1 MSRIFLRRLRGRG
14 FTLIELLVV
23 IAIIAVLVALLLP
36 AVQQAR
42 EAARRSQCKNNLKQY
57 GLALHNYHDTYGQFP
72 MGGSDWAWGAQGPGL
87 SWHARVL
94 PYMDQAPLYNMANW
108 NFPGDASWV
117 NAPDGLT
124 LFTHKVP
131 YALCPTDNRVGPD
144 PMWTGSWGAG
154 QPNGGPTQTSYCG
167 SLGSQYTPSIDPTNC
182 NQWVQFSDPLTINS
196 ASQHGNSNNP
206 NQLSGMINRL
216 NCTVRIGD
224 VSDGTSNTIHVGEI
238 MPSCNDHSNGVSENG
253 SFWRYNTS
261 GNAHAST
268 VVPINTFNTC
278 SWATPVQITNTQ
290 CTSSQ
295 NWNWSW
301 GFRSAHTGG
310 AQFLFA
316 DGSVHFLS
324 QNINHATTF
333 QRLGGR
339 KDGNPVGAY

>member
-1 MSRIFLRRLRGRG
+1 
-14 FTLIELLVV
+14 
-23 IAIIAVLVALLLP
+23 
-36 AVQQAR
+36 
-42 EAARRSQCKNNLKQY
+42 
-57 GLALHNYHDTYGQFP
+57 
-72 MGGSDWAWGAQGPGL
+72 
-87 SWHARVL
+87 
-94 PYMDQAPLYNMANW
+94 
-108 NFPGDASWV
+108 
-117 NAPDGLT
+117 
-124 LFTHKVP
+124 
-131 YALCPTDNRVGPD
+131 
-144 PMWTGSWGAG
+144 MWTGSWGAG

-182 NQWVQFSDPLTINS
+182 NQWVQFSDPLTNPS
-196 ASQHGNSNNP
+196 GAHGNSNNP
-206 NQLSGMINRL
+206 NQLSGMFNRL
-216 NCTVRIGD
+216 NCLVRIGD

-253 SFWRYNTS
+253 SFWRQNTS

-278 SWATPVQITNTQ
+278 PWATPVQITNTQ

-295 NWNWSW
+295 QWNWSW

-324 QNINHATTF
+324 QNINHAGTY

-339 KDGNPVGAY
+339 KDGQTVGAY

>member
-1 MSRIFLRRLRGRG
+1 MNRTWLRKG

-57 GLALHNYHDTYGQFP
+57 GLALHNYHDVYGQFP
-72 MGGSDWAWGAQGPGL
+72 IGSADWGVPGVG
-87 SWHARVL
+87 WHARVL
-94 PYMDQAPLYNMANW
+94 PFMDQSPLYNMINW
-108 NFPGDASWV
+108 NFPGDVSWQ
-117 NAPDGLT
+117 NTSDGFT

-167 SLGSQYTPSIDPTNC
+167 SIGSQYTPSANGGC
-182 NQWVQFSDPLTINS
+182 NQWVGFSDPLTINS
-196 ASQHGNSNNP
+196 ADQHGNNNDP
-206 NQLSGMINRL
+206 NHLSGMINRL
-216 NCTVRIGD
+216 NCKIRIGD
-224 VSDGTSNTIHVGEI
+224 VSDGTSNTIHVGEF
-238 MPSCNDHSNGVSENG
+238 MPSCNDHSNGQGENG
-253 SFWRYNTS
+253 SFWRYNS
-261 GNAHAST
+261 AGNAHAST
-268 VVPINTFNTC
+268 AVPINTFNTC
-278 SWATPVQITNTQ
+278 PWATAGLITNST
-290 CTSSQ
+290 CTAGS

-301 GFRSAHTGG
+301 GFRSAHVGG

-324 QNINHATTF
+324 QNINHATTY

-339 KDGNPVGAY
+339 KDGQPIGAF